1 MHFVFLV
8 FLVLLTQL
16 KVVLLIHFTVFTL
29 KNLLIVYTFSYISF
43 TFLSSSIAIGYGV

>member
-8 FLVLLTQL
+8 FLVLTQL

>member
-1 MHFVFLV
+1 MHFVFLF
-8 FLVLLTQL
+8 FLVLTQL

-43 TFLSSSIAIGYGV
+43 NFLSSSIAIGYGV

>member
-1 MHFVFLV
+1 MHFVFLF
-8 FLVLLTQL
+8 FLVLTQL
-16 KVVLLIHFTVFTL
+16 KVVLLIHYTVFTL

>member
-1 MHFVFLV
+1 MHFVFLI
-8 FLVLLTQL
+8 FLVLTQL